1 MKKMSFLLASLFL
14 LTSCNQQIYSFKKV
28 TGFETLDITQ
38 MQVSSGVYQSFAWVV
53 DKKYHSYLDCAY
65 ILVNFDI
72 DEQFMGWPPNE
83 SKDDAI
89 VIHLERQH
97 PSYKKYYAPLFY
109 ISHKSH
115 YMYVRSNEEGKCFR
129 SKYVMPNSF
138 IIGITTWN

>member
-1 MKKMSFLLASLFL
+1 MKKMSFLLILLFL
-14 LTSCNQQIYSFKKV
+14 LTSCNQQIYSLKEV
-28 TGFETLDITQ
+28 AGLEVPSITR
-38 MQVSSGVYQSFAWVV
+38 MQVSSSVYQSLAWTV
-53 DKKYHSYLDCAY
+53 DEQYYSYLDCSY
-65 ILVNFDI
+65 VLVNFDI
-72 DEQFMGWPPNE
+72 DEQFMGWPPKE

-115 YMYVRSNEEGKCFR
+115 YMYTYSSEEGKCFR